1 MKRIIAGIGIL
12 IVLLLAVA
20 LALPFLID
28 VNQFRPRLETDLTKT
43 LGREVKLGD
52 LKLSIFNGAVAA
64 SDVSIA
70 DDPAFSQAPFLT
82 AKSLSVGVELEPLI
96 FSRQLNVTRIAID
109 GPSIA
114 LIQSASGVWNFAGL
128 GASSQPTPASPAP
141 APGGASSTPAISVQS
156 IKITGGSISLKLA
169 SEPRPNVLDKLTFE
183 VTDFS
188 PSASFPFSL
197 SASLEGGGDLK
208 LNGKAGPLNPG
219 DASATPWNATLKLT
233 KLDILK
239 SGFVRASTGFA
250 GLVSVDGTA
259 VFDGHNLQLKG
270 AIQAEQLILAKGGT
284 PARKTVG
291 IDFELNHDLLK
302 RAGTLNRA
310 EAHIGSAKAE
320 IAGTY
325 RTEGDGTL
333 VSMKL
338 TAPSMA
344 VSEFEGILPALA
356 VVLPNGSSLQ
366 GGTLAAN
373 LTVAGPTGALVS
385 NGTVA
390 LTKTRLAGFDLGS
403 KMTTV
408 AKLAGLKLSPNT
420 DFDNLSADVH
430 SAPDGMRADNIS
442 VVAPS
447 IGELTGAGTISPANA
462 LDFKMHAKLKAG
474 GAMAVLNTGGETTIP
489 FSIQGTSSEPKF
501 VPDVKGMVGGIAAGK
516 LKPLDSDVGKA
527 AQGIV
532 GLFGRKKQN

>member
-1 MKRIIAGIGIL
+1 
-12 IVLLLAVA
+12 
-20 LALPFLID
+20 
-28 VNQFRPRLETDLTKT
+28 
-43 LGREVKLGD
+43 
-52 LKLSIFNGAVAA
+52 
-64 SDVSIA
+64 
-70 DDPAFSQAPFLT
+70 
-82 AKSLSVGVELEPLI
+82 
-96 FSRQLNVTRIAID
+96 
-109 GPSIA
+109 
-114 LIQSASGVWNFAGL
+114 
-128 GASSQPTPASPAP
+128 
-141 APGGASSTPAISVQS
+141 
-156 IKITGGSISLKLA
+156 
-169 SEPRPNVLDKLTFE
+169 
-183 VTDFS
+183 
-188 PSASFPFSL
+188 
-197 SASLEGGGDLK
+197 

-219 DASATPWNATLKLT
+219 DASATPWNAALKLT
-233 KLDILK
+233 KLDIVK
-239 SGFVRASTGFA
+239 SGFGRASTGLA
-250 GLVSVDGTA
+250 GLVSLDGTA
-259 VFDGHNLQLKG
+259 IFDGHNLQLKG

-291 IDFELNHDLLK
+291 FNFELNHDLLK
-302 RAGTLNRA
+302 RSGTLNRA
-310 EAHIGSAKAE
+310 EAQIGSAKAE

-333 VSMKL
+333 VNMKL

-344 VSEFEGILPALA
+344 VSELEGILPALA

-373 LTVAGPTGALVS
+373 LTIAGPTGALVS

-403 KMTTV
+403 KMNTV

-442 VVAPS
+442 VVAPA

-462 LDFKMHAKLKAG
+462 LDFKMRAKLKTG
-474 GAMAVLNTGGETTIP
+474 GVMSVLNTGGETAIP